1 MKTRRGKIGIPLSV
15 AIHLAILAIPLN
27 MIIRVP
33 AQSDEKKVT
42 LLFER
47 ARPTPK
53 PHPPPPREKP
63 KARPKPVEQ
72 QREQPPPAEPLS
84 PIEAEVVGRGGIDIP
99 SGPAYEEAYLP
110 PPGPAC
116 GNGKLEAGE
125 ECDDGNAA
133 GGDGC
138 SAACAAEPQVTPPP
152 VDREKLLEE
161 YKQKVYGI
169 IQSNKNYPPAARRRG
184 LQGAAGVAFAI
195 GRDGSVEGVRV
206 IKTSNYAL
214 LDDAAAETIRK
225 IGRFP
230 PLPPELEME
239 RLELGVSI
247 VFRLE

>member
-1 MKTRRGKIGIPLSV
+1 M
-15 AIHLAILAIPLN
+15 
-27 MIIRVP
+27 
-33 AQSDEKKVT
+33 
-42 LLFER
+42 
-47 ARPTPK
+47 
-53 PHPPPPREKP
+53 KP
-63 KARPKPVEQ
+63 KAQPKPVEQ
-72 QREQPPPAEPLS
+72 KREQAPPAEPLS
-84 PIEAEVVGRGGIDIP
+84 PIEAEVVGMGGIDIP

-138 SAACAAEPQVTPPP
+138 SAACAAEPPPP

-161 YKQKVYGI
+161 YKQKVYDI

-184 LQGAAGVAFAI
+184 IQGAAGVAFTI
-195 GRDGSVEGVRV
+195 GRDGAATDVRV
-206 IKTSNYAL
+206 ISASNFRR